1 MAARLIPDPHA
12 PCPMETSLP
21 IVPALC
27 TLVDVP
33 TVLLA
38 GATALWWVQ
47 RACEPVLILTAAIGA
62 VLKLCGPG

>member
-1 MAARLIPDPHA
+1 
-12 PCPMETSLP
+12 METSLP